1 MNNSD
6 FEFPPVE
13 SATPEGLLAIG
24 GDLNSKQLLKAYRR
38 GIFPW
43 YNADQPVLW
52 WSPDPRLALFPNDLI
67 ISRSLKKILK
77 KKPFRITL
85 DQCFRDVLQG
95 CAAPRQHQDEPDTWI
110 TQDMIEAYQRLHDLG
125 YAHSVEAWQDETL
138 VGGLYGVSIG
148 GCFFGESMFSAVS
161 NASKTAFI
169 HLVQQLQHWGFLL
182 IDCQVT
188 TSHLV
193 SLGAVEIS
201 RSDFLK
207 KLKLCLQQQDKI
219 GLWQFD
225 SNFVLSL

>member
-1 MNNSD
+1 MNNSN

-13 SATPEGLLAIG
+13 SATPEGLLAVG
-24 GDLNSKQLLKAYRR
+24 GNLSSKQLLKAYRR

-52 WSPDPRLALFPNDLI
+52 WSPDPRLALFPEDLI

-77 KKPFRITL
+77 KEPFRITL
-85 DQCFRDVLQG
+85 DQCFKDVLQG
-95 CAAPRQHQDEPDTWI
+95 CAAPRQTRDEPGTWI
-110 TQDMIEAYQRLHDLG
+110 THDMIEAYQRLHELG
-125 YAHSVEAWQDETL
+125 YAHSVETWQDDTL

-148 GCFFGESMFSAVS
+148 GCFFGESMFSTVS

-169 HLVQQLQHWGFLL
+169 HLVQQLQRWGFAL

-201 RSDFLK
+201 RSDFLE
-207 KLKLCLQQQDKI
+207 KLELCLEQQDKI

-225 SNFVLSL
+225 NDFVLNL